1 MHRRRSA
8 EFMDDPAASPAEL
21 DRALWFIRL
30 INRRL
35 GGSAALLR
43 HLKHWS
49 RDWSPGQTITLL
61 DVATGSADLPLAAH
75 RWARRRGFD
84 LRITGIDI
92 HPTTLDLARRHL
104 EESGDEAARA
114 AITLEQGD
122 ALAIESRFG
131 AGSFD
136 YVHAG
141 LFLHHLDEPQ
151 IVAALRAMRS
161 VARRGIL
168 WNDLVRSRLGHTV
181 IRLMTLPCDRMVRHD
196 AVVSV
201 EAGFTR
207 DEALDLARQAGI
219 DDARY
224 AWNLFTHRFTIA
236 ADGAATEA
244 STGAPHA

>member
-1 MHRRRSA
+1 MQRRRSA

-43 HLKHWS
+43 HLDRWS

-84 LRITGIDI
+84 LHITGTDI
-92 HPTTLDLARRHL
+92 HPTTLDLARKHL
-104 EESGDEAARA
+104 EQAGDDAARA
-114 AITLEQGD
+114 AITLLPGD
-122 ALAIESRFG
+122 ALTLEEQFG
-131 AGSFD
+131 PGSFD

-151 IVAALRAMRS
+151 IIAVLRGMHRI
-161 VARRGIL
+161 ARRGIL
-168 WNDLVRSRLGHTV
+168 WNDLVRSRLGHTA
-181 IRLMTLPCDRMVRHD
+181 IRVMTLPCERMVRHD

-207 DEALDLARQAGI
+207 EEALDLARGAGI
-219 DDARY
+219 QEAKY
-224 AWNLFTHRFTIA
+224 AWNLLTHRFTLA
-236 ADGAATEA
+236 APGA
-244 STGAPHA
+244 GAKQQ